1 VTAFLERIGG
11 GAIRAVEDAG
21 RIFLLMLDAFGWL
34 LRPPWRVGVMLRQ
47 MEFVGVQSL
56 FVVVLTG
63 AFTGGV
69 LALQSYYAFRLFT
82 AETLVGVAVALSMTR
97 ELGPVLT
104 SLMVTARAGSAMAAE
119 LGTMRITE
127 QIDALATMAISPVNY
142 LVSPRVLAGVVMVP
156 LLTVICVAT
165 GILGG
170 YLVAVGILDI
180 PGGTYLARMWEAVYL
195 DDLIHGLIKSVVFG
209 LLLSLIG
216 CYKGFYTTGGA
227 EGVGRST
234 TEAVVLASISILV
247 SNYFLTALLF

>member
-1 VTAFLERIGG
+1 VTGLLERIG
-11 GAIRAVEDAG
+11 RAVIQGVEDAG
-21 RIFLLMLDAFGWL
+21 RMFLLMLDAFGWL
-34 LRPPWRVGVMLRQ
+34 FRPPLRVGVILKQ

-63 AFTGGV
+63 LFTGAV

-104 SLMVTARAGSAMAAE
+104 SLMVAARAGSAMAAE

-127 QIDALATMAISPVNY
+127 QIDALATMAVSPVNY
-142 LVSPRVLAGVVMVP
+142 LVTPRLVASVVMVP
-156 LLTVICVAT
+156 LLTVVC
-165 GILGG
+165 
-170 YLVAVGILDI
+170 VAVGIFGGYAVGVGLLGI
-180 PGGTYLARMWEAVYL
+180 PGGTYLARMWEAVYVE
-195 DDLIHGLIKSVVFG
+195 DFIDGLIKSVVFG
-209 LLLSLIG
+209 LLLALIG

-234 TEAVVLASISILV
+234 TEAVVLASISIIA
-247 SNYFLTALLF
+247 SDYFLTALLF

>member
-1 VTAFLERIGG
+1 VTALLERIGRA
-11 GAIRAVEDAG
+11 AIRTVEDAG
-21 RIFLLMLDAFGWL
+21 RMVLLMLDAFGWL
-34 LRPPWRVGVMLRQ
+34 LRPPWRVGVTLKQ

-56 FVVVLTG
+56 FVVILTG

-69 LALQSYYAFRLFT
+69 LALQSYHAFRLFT

-104 SLMVTARAGSAMAAE
+104 SLMVAARAGSAMAAE

-127 QIDALATMAISPVNY
+127 QIDALATMAVSPVSY
-142 LVSPRVLAGVVMVP
+142 LVAPRLVAGVLMVP
-156 LLTVICVAT
+156 LLTIICMAV
-165 GILGG
+165 GIVGG
-170 YLVAVGILDI
+170 YLVGVGILGI
-180 PGGTYLARMWEAVYL
+180 PGGTYVARMWEAVYL
-195 DDLIHGLIKSVVFG
+195 EDFMHGLIKSVVFG

-247 SNYFLTALLF
+247 FNYFLTALLF